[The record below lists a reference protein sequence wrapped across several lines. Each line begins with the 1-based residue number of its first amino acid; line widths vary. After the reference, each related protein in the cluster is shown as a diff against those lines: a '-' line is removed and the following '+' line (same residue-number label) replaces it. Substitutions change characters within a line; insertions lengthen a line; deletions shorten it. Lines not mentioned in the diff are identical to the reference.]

1 MGVAA
6 RMDIPLARGKTM
18 KKLVLLMA
26 LLLPLGACSQTEQ
39 GAAIGGLG
47 GAAIGSAV
55 ASPGNRAEGAL
66 VGGAV
71 GAVAG
76 ALIGQANEPNRC
88 RYRDR
93 YGRVYVAE
101 CPREY
106 RSYDD
111 TYYSRRYDDR
121 RYVRR
126 YDNRY
131 DPYY

>member
-1 MGVAA
+1 
-6 RMDIPLARGKTM
+6 M
-18 KKLVLLMA
+18 KKLVVLMA

-76 ALIGQANEPNRC
+76 ALIGRANEPNRC

-93 YGRVYVAE
+93 YGRIYIAE
-101 CPREY
+101 CPRGSY
-106 RSYDD
+106 YQPQPRYYDD
-111 TYYSRRYDDR
+111 
-121 RYVRR
+121 
-126 YDNRY
+126 Y

>member
-1 MGVAA
+1 
-6 RMDIPLARGKTM
+6 M
-18 KKLVLLMA
+18 KKLVMLMA

-76 ALIGQANEPNRC
+76 ALIGSANEPNRC
-88 RYRDR
+88 RYRDG
-93 YGRVYVAE
+93 YGRVYIAA
-101 CPREY
+101 CP

-111 TYYSRRYDDR
+111 GYYASRYEDR
-121 RYVRR
+121 RYPRR
-126 YDNRY
+126 YYSRY